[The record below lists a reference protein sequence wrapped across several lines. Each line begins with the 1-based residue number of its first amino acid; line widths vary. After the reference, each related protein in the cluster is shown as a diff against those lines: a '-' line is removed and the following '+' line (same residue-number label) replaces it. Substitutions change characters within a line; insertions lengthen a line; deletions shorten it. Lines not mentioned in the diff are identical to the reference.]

1 MKIWDPKNQ
10 LKVIR
15 VNAILS
21 NSEAKILMKLSD
33 SLGLKHAQQAF
44 HSLEM
49 VNHIKEYFELNP
61 NISVCFILEDIDY
74 YVETTKQLL
83 LYKILDM
90 FGYLKVKF
98 VFIATSVKVDIV
110 DSFEKRIKS
119 RFSHRM
125 ILFYE
130 QSLDAFKTNLMN
142 VFSELLETAD

>member
-1 MKIWDPKNQ
+1 
-10 LKVIR
+10 
-15 VNAILS
+15 
-21 NSEAKILMKLSD
+21 
-33 SLGLKHAQQAF
+33 
-44 HSLEM
+44 M